1 MSFSVSI
8 NPYRNKQYVAFLN
21 TCIEKRATVED
32 ITALGYSLMR
42 KYKLHHHFCGDYSL
56 LSNAQCLVDYV
67 LKNVDDFTPPFL
79 TQAIAKDIIVLFEKR
94 IAQRIPVEY
103 MTNTASYLGY
113 TYYVNEHVL
122 VPRSIMNTRF
132 EEFLKLISWENNRV
146 LDLCC
151 GSGCIGLTLAL
162 LDPKIKVDLA
172 DISPQALEV
181 AQINIDRHGLNTRAH
196 CIESNVFESLHN
208 KYDLIISNPPYVSR
222 SEYQN
227 SAEEFK
233 AEPKIALEAGPD
245 GLVIIHKM
253 LAQAKQYLNPNGLL
267 IAEIGCSAAKLVKK
281 HYPHIPFQWFKYKKP
296 NGSTSFFSMHGVFL
310 CRACDLP

>member
-1 MSFSVSI
+1 MYLNLSI
-8 NPYRNKQYVAFLN
+8 NAYRNKKYAAFLN
-21 TCIEKRATVED
+21 TCREQKASVEN
-32 ITALGYSLMR
+32 IIALGYSLMR
-42 KYKLHHHFCGDYSL
+42 KYKLHHHFFEDYSL
-56 LSNAQCLVDYV
+56 WSTSKCLADHV
-67 LKNVDDFTPPFL
+67 LKNIEDFKPPFL
-79 TQAIAKDIIVLFEKR
+79 TEAIAKDIIVLFEKR

-103 MTNTASYLGY
+103 ITNEASYLGF

-162 LDPKIKVDLA
+162 LEPKIKVDLA

-181 AQINIDRHGLNTRAH
+181 TQINIDRHGLNTRAH
-196 CIESNVFESLHN
+196 CVESNVFESLNN
-208 KYDLIISNPPYVSR
+208 KYDLIITNPPYVSM

-227 SAEEFK
+227 SADEFK
-233 AEPKIALEAGPD
+233 AEPKIALEAGSD
-245 GLVIIHKM
+245 GLVIIHKI

-267 IAEIGCSAAKLVKK
+267 IAEIGFSAAKLVKK